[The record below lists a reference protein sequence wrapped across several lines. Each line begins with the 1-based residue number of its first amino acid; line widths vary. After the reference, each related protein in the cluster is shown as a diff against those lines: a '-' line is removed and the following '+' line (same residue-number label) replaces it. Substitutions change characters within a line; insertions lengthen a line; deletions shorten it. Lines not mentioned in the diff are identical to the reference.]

1 MPSATPSTTPS
12 ATPPTGLALPATTAD
27 RADGALTARANALAF
42 DLLAMAVATSVG
54 GMLAL
59 GWIVV
64 RTGGGTDPSAGDS
77 ALAFALLM
85 AGLPAWYGLAAFD
98 LVRGGSTPGLRRSG
112 FRVEGGPAR
121 RLLSFALA
129 PTALPGWGWL
139 TAVAAIST
147 VYPLALLLASMTV
160 LVATASVASVA
171 LVLAGR
177 TALHE
182 LATGTKVVRA

>member
-1 MPSATPSTTPS
+1 M
-12 ATPPTGLALPATTAD
+12 TPP
-27 RADGALTARANALAF
+27 DGALTARANAFAF
-42 DLLAMAVATSVG
+42 DLLAMAVATSAG
-54 GMLAL
+54 GLLAL
-59 GWIVV
+59 AWLLL
-64 RTGGGTDPSAGDS
+64 RTGGGGTDPGAGDS
-77 ALAFALLM
+77 AFAFALLM

-98 LVRGGSTPGLRRSG
+98 LARGGSTPGLRRSG
-112 FRVEGGPAR
+112 FRVTGSTAR
-121 RLLSFALA
+121 RVVSFALA

-139 TAVAAIST
+139 TAVAAISA

-160 LVATASVASVA
+160 LVAAASVASVA